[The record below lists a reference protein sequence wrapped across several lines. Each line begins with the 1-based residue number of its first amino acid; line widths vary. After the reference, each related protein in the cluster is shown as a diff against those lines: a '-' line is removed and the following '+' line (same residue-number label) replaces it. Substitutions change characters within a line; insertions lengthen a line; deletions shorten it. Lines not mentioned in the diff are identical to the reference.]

1 MRRKT
6 VCGFLLLLSLGCIN
20 DTEVAQQREL
30 TYFDIKGYFEG
41 EVSRLSKIKPSIHK
55 SVEVNDSLER
65 KQLRITDWRKELSIF
80 SDADINRASWKGLF
94 SVNKQQGS
102 ETYVSDDDKIPV
114 KEIKITFDQK
124 HLKSLLIIIKNSN
137 SLYTSQDSLFYYPDS
152 LYRVKKVQ
160 HIKLLKEK
168 HYEIKGRF

>member
-1 MRRKT
+1 M

-41 EVSRLSKIKPSIHK
+41 EVSRLNKVKPTISK

-65 KQLRITDWRKELSIF
+65 KQLKIADWQKELSIF

-94 SVNKQQGS
+94 TVSKQQGS
-102 ETYVSDDDKIPV
+102 ERYVSDNEKVPV
-114 KEIKITFDQK
+114 KEIQITFDQK
-124 HLKSLLIIIKNSN
+124 HLKSLLIIVKNSN

-152 LYRVKKVQ
+152 LYRVKKIQ

-168 HYEIKGRF
+168 QYEISGRF